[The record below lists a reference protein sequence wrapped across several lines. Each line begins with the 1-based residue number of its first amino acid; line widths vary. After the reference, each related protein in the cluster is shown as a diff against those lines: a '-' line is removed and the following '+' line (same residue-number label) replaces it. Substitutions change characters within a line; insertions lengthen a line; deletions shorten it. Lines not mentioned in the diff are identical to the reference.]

1 MEFWYKALQEVD
13 HKWMFSQGEVDR
25 KWAVLDLDELL
36 PPVFEASKVVAF
48 VYGDREG
55 GHPTKDFV
63 ALDSRGSQ
71 SSSSAAY
78 FG

>member
-1 MEFWYKALQEVD
+1 MEFWYKAQQEVD
-13 HKWMFSQGEVDR
+13 RKWMFSQAGVDR
-25 KWAVLDLDELL
+25 KWAVLDWDELL
-36 PPVFEASKVVAF
+36 PSVFEASKVVAV

-63 ALDSRGSQ
+63 ALNNRGFQ
-71 SSSSAAY
+71 SSSSAAC